1 MKVNIEQ
8 FNELLEMQKVLDADI
23 LREKGL
29 TLEETYNKRVIA
41 ALIELGEFANEQRF
55 FKYWSNK
62 GPSEKE
68 TRLEEYVDILH
79 FLLST
84 LYIRGYRGENLSIL
98 EVEGD
103 WEEVWQNTAA
113 EILGL
118 SKLWEDLWGE
128 EYLLEPV
135 TSVHF
140 GKVFSFY
147 FRLGELAGFEW
158 EEVVEEYKRKNAV
171 NFERLRS
178 GYQLL
183 FLWEGDREE

>member
-8 FNELLEMQKVLDADI
+8 FNELLEMQKVLDASI

-29 TLEETYNKRVIA
+29 TLEGTYNKRVIA
-41 ALIELGEFANEQRF
+41 ALIELGEFANEERF
-55 FKYWSNK
+55 FKFWSNK

-68 TRLEEYVDILH
+68 TRLDEYVDILH

-84 LYIRGYRGENLSIL
+84 LYSRGYRGENLSIV

-118 SKLWEDLWGE
+118 SKLWEGLF
-128 EYLLEPV
+128 EPV
-135 TSVHF
+135 TSVEF
-140 GKVFSFY
+140 GRVFSCY
-147 FRLGELAGFEW
+147 FRLGDLAGFEW
-158 EEVVEEYKRKNAV
+158 EEVVEAYKKKNEV

-178 GYQLL
+178 GY
-183 FLWEGDREE
+183 